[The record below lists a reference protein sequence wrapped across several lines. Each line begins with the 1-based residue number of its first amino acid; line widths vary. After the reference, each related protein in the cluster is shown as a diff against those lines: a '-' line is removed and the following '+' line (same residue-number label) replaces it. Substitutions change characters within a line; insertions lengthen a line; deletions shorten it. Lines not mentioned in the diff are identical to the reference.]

1 LATEPSDTQPSE
13 PEHRPR
19 VESGKK
25 ARSGKKAKPRSEVPV
40 VQLAKE
46 IANGAI
52 LGELLHPDDRLRLV
66 DLYRTMGYSRYQ
78 MAQQL
83 GITERTVYRDLDL
96 LTSQGRIQMD
106 VEAIPKQIGE
116 GFRVYEFVTEQLT
129 AMVHSKDTP
138 QSLKLKALAALRETT
153 DNRIAA
159 AIETS
164 RYIVP
169 SKQAELV
176 ENADGPVNPRELLE
190 EAARICNIGELGAAR
205 PQLGTSASSTDKTA
219 P

>member
-1 LATEPSDTQPSE
+1 LATPPRDTQSSE
-13 PEHRPR
+13 PDCRPPAK
-19 VESGKK
+19 SGKK

-40 VQLAKE
+40 VQLARD
-46 IANGAI
+46 IANGVI
-52 LGELLHPDDRLRLV
+52 RGELLHPDDRLRVV

-106 VEAIPKQIGE
+106 VETIPKQIGE
-116 GFRVYEFVTEQLT
+116 GFRAFDLVTEQLT

-138 QSLKLKALAALRETT
+138 QQLKIKALTELRETGEA
-153 DNRIAA
+153 RIAA

-169 SKQAELV
+169 PKQTDAVETTDGSVSPRDLLAEAV
-176 ENADGPVNPRELLE
+176 
-190 EAARICNIGELGAAR
+190 RICNIVDLGASR
-205 PQLGTSASSTDKTA
+205 PQLGTSAKPEDETA
-219 P
+219 Q